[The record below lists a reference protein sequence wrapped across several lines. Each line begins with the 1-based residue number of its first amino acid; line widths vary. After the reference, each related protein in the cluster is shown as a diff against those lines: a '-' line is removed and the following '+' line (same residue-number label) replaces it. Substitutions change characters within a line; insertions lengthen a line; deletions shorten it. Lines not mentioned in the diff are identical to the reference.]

1 MPYILQQLLT
11 ESACRHAERP
21 AVCARGRTLSYRELE
36 ERSNQLAH
44 FLRERGI
51 RKGDRVGLFFP
62 KAVESLIA
70 MFAAL
75 KAGAV
80 YVPLD
85 PNQPAERITYII
97 NNCGIKGLITS
108 ADRLRV
114 LEHSYTPSVEFI
126 LLTHELTNGSP
137 RPNTFAWSVLANFRA
152 ED

>member
-1 MPYILQQLLT
+1 VR
-11 ESACRHAERP
+11 RHGEHT
-21 AVCARGRTLSYRELE
+21 AVWARGRTLSYRELE
-36 ERSNQLAH
+36 QRSNQLAH

-62 KAVESLIA
+62 KAVESVIA
-70 MFAAL
+70 MFGAL

-108 ADRLRV
+108 ADRLRL
-114 LEHSYTPSVEFI
+114 LEH
-126 LLTHELTNGSP
+126 
-137 RPNTFAWSVLANFRA
+137 
-152 ED
+152 